1 MHAIRRTPRWAASC
15 AAALLASSIS
25 MVGVASPAEAVS
37 CPTWAKSTVAKGY
50 GLLENLAF
58 DGAGSLLLSEGG
70 AGGTAGGLRTLS
82 ATGVRSTLV
91 PDVVSPGGIVVDGRT
106 AYFNSGDGLMSG
118 LFNTADGKINK
129 VDLDTGAVTTIATGL
144 VMPNGLT
151 RLPGG
156 DFVVSRDLG
165 QGSMMRVTPA
175 GVATPFAPAATS
187 TNGMAVDV
195 ARHQFYV
202 DSTFNLT
209 TEISVIDLDEPA
221 AKPRTIQ
228 IPGIGPLNSADDLT
242 LGADGNLYVALNV
255 AGSVIRVNPD
265 TGAQCTIA
273 KGLPFVSSVRFGAGP
288 GWDPNSLYAT
298 SFIGTLTRL
307 TP

>member
-1 MHAIRRTPRWAASC
+1 MLASRRRTTWAASC
-15 AAALLASSIS
+15 ATALVATTIS
-25 MVGVASPAEAVS
+25 MVGVVPSADAAS
-37 CPTWAKSTVAKGY
+37 CPTWTKTTVAKGY
-50 GLLENLAF
+50 NSLENLAF
-58 DGAGSLLLSEGG
+58 DGSGSMLLSESG
-70 AGGTAGGLRTLS
+70 AGGAAGALRSLS
-82 ATGVRSTLV
+82 AAGVKST
-91 PDVVSPGGIVVDGRT
+91 VVAEVAGPGGIVVEGRT

-118 LFNTADGKINK
+118 LFGIADGKINK
-129 VDLDTGAVTTIATGL
+129 VDLDTGVVSTVATGL

-165 QGSMMRVTPA
+165 KGSMMRVSAA
-175 GVATPFAPAATS
+175 GVATPFAPAVTS

-195 ARHQFYV
+195 TRNQFYV

-209 TEISVIDLDEPA
+209 TEISVIDLGDTTA
-221 AKPRTIQ
+221 APRTIQ
-228 IPGIGPLNSADDLT
+228 IPGIGPLNAADDLT
-242 LGADGNLYVALNV
+242 LGADGNLYVALNL
-255 AGSVIRVNPD
+255 AGSVVRVNPD

-288 GWDPNSLYAT
+288 GWDPASLYTTAFSGAVT
-298 SFIGTLTRL
+298 KL

>member
-1 MHAIRRTPRWAASC
+1 MHPTRRLAAWAVVSTAALAMSSLAIVATSSSADAASC
-15 AAALLASSIS
+15 PS
-25 MVGVASPAEAVS
+25 
-37 CPTWAKSTVAKGY
+37 WQKSTVAKGY
-50 GLLENLAF
+50 SVLENLAF
-58 DGAGSLLLSEGG
+58 DGQGTMLLSESNAGG
-70 AGGTAGGLRTLS
+70 APGGLRSLT
-82 ATGVRSTLV
+82 AAGVKGTV
-91 PDVVSPGGIVVDGRT
+91 VADVASPGGIVVDGRT
-106 AYFNSGDGLMSG
+106 AYFNSGDGLASG

-129 VDLDTGAVTTIATGL
+129 VDLDTGATSTVAAGL

-165 QGSMMRVTPA
+165 QGSMTRVNAA
-175 GVATPFAPAATS
+175 GVGTPFAPAATS

-202 DSTFNLT
+202 DSTFDLQTVINVINLGDP
-209 TEISVIDLDEPA
+209 S
-221 AKPRTIQ
+221 AKPRKIA

-242 LGADGNLYVALNV
+242 LGADGNIYLALNL

-273 KGLPFVSSVRFGAGP
+273 SGVPLVSSVRFGAGP
-288 GWDPNSLYAT
+288 GWDPSPLYAT
-298 SFIGTLTRL
+298 SFTGTITRL
-307 TP
+307 KP